1 MTNLDQGTQG
11 NPEIGMQSDSFES
24 AEALDSGSGEF
35 FDVIENEVNG
45 AIIDNTEATQSQSSG
60 PEQVTHTDTGSDKVN
75 TQSNNSVDWEKRYKD
90 SSREAVKWRD
100 RYQEVE
106 QFVPVLDAM
115 KTDSGLVDHVRDYLV
130 KGGAPAKSIQDELKL
145 GDDFVFDQ
153 QEAMTD
159 GDSDSAKVMNAHVDK
174 IVQGRV
180 GQMLQQEKTR
190 AQEMVKA
197 QKRSQEEADFKK
209 KNNMTDEDF
218 NTFKEKAQK
227 HVMSLDDINYLLNRN
242 QVAKNVADNTQKDMM
257 NQMKNVRT
265 MPTSASGAN
274 SQGQSLSQ
282 DDQVFNA
289 IKGLDDSVDNLFG

>member
-1 MTNLDQGTQG
+1 M
-11 NPEIGMQSDSFES
+11 
-24 AEALDSGSGEF
+24 
-35 FDVIENEVNG
+35 ENK
-45 AIIDNTEATQSQSSG
+45 IIKNME
-60 PEQVTHTDTGSDKVN
+60 
-75 TQSNNSVDWEKRYKD
+75 Y
-90 SSREAVKWRD
+90 
-100 RYQEVE
+100 
-106 QFVPVLDAM
+106 
-115 KTDSGLVDHVRDYLV
+115 
-130 KGGAPAKSIQDELKL
+130 
-145 GDDFVFDQ
+145 
-153 QEAMTD
+153 
-159 GDSDSAKVMNAHVDK
+159 
-174 IVQGRV
+174 
-180 GQMLQQEKTR
+180 
-190 AQEMVKA
+190 
-197 QKRSQEEADFKK
+197 FKK